1 MRGRS
6 AVAILAAMAVQMSC
20 GRAPSTRANAD
31 LRTGALRGANVL
43 LVTIDTLRADRV
55 GASAGGPLTPTLD
68 ALAAR
73 GVRFTQA
80 HAHAPLTLPAH
91 TSIMTGL
98 IPPTHGVH
106 NNGSTALAP
115 SVPTMATILH
125 DAGYRTGAFV
135 GAFVLDARFGLS
147 RGFDTYDDR
156 VGGDTGPI
164 TFAFAERSADRV
176 TQLAGDWI
184 LSAS

>member
-1 MRGRS
+1 MRGRT
-6 AVAILAAMAVQMSC
+6 AVAILAAIAVQMSC
-20 GRAPSTRANAD
+20 GRAPSMRSNAD
-31 LRTGALRGANVL
+31 LRTGALRGANLL

-55 GASAGGPLTPTLD
+55 GASAGVPLTPTLD

-106 NNGSTALAP
+106 NNGSTALEPRCRHWRRSSATP
-115 SVPTMATILH
+115 AIGPGHSSV
-125 DAGYRTGAFV
+125 
-135 GAFVLDARFGLS
+135 
-147 RGFDTYDDR
+147 
-156 VGGDTGPI
+156 
-164 TFAFAERSADRV
+164 RSCSMPV
-176 TQLAGDWI
+176 
-184 LSAS
+184 SA